1 MSMIGFPLLLIPL
14 AVVNIVVFLMGLR
27 LERLQE
33 PVVTVGLPS
42 LQSWTITFSDVLL
55 AFALFLLL
63 LEVVKSAR
71 PGAKYVTDHLLS
83 LVVFAAAAAEFLMLP
98 QFAHSTFFLLTL
110 MALTDVVAGVW
121 IRAVRPKPVVARAA
135 PPPVEPERP
144 VSRPVAGR
152 AGAAAC
158 AAHRRSPPRWSSRA
172 WPSPSIAWRESE
184 HRMTE
189 RGANERDAGDH
200 RAARRSDRAASGSL
214 AARASAALALVI
226 RAATLFDGCE
236 QATPFELTARI
247 PALRHQR
254 QREPVCRR
262 RQAAARASV
271 RIGRRRI
278 LRRRAVQRA
287 GLGKVGRIGNQLND
301 KSRVGPDRR
310 ARFGG
315 RPRSQG

>member
-144 VSRPVAGR
+144 VSRPVAPWLPSR
-152 AGAAAC
+152 SRRLRR
-158 AAHRRSPPRWSSRA
+158 HRRSPPRWSSRA
-172 WPSPSIAWRESE
+172 WPNPSIAWRSPSI
-184 HRMTE
+184 
-189 RGANERDAGDH
+189 A
-200 RAARRSDRAASGSL
+200 
-214 AARASAALALVI
+214 
-226 RAATLFDGCE
+226 
-236 QATPFELTARI
+236 
-247 PALRHQR
+247 
-254 QREPVCRR
+254 
-262 RQAAARASV
+262 
-271 RIGRRRI
+271 
-278 LRRRAVQRA
+278 
-287 GLGKVGRIGNQLND
+287 
-301 KSRVGPDRR
+301 
-310 ARFGG
+310 
-315 RPRSQG
+315 